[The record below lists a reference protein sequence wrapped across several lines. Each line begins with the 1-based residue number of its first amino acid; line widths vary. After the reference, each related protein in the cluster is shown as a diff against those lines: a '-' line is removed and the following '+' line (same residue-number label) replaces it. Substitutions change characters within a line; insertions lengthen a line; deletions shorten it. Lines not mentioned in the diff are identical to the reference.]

1 MSMDDKKREDSL
13 GNRTQVAKNPKHTAI
28 KDKLLLAAIVV
39 ICIVIGIGGLFPKR
53 KAHAMSEPDEKQN
66 LSMALNQNLEL
77 IAALKEKNAKAQSG
91 YKGGDPRRPP
101 LLKTMQTQTV
111 SKETL
116 ARMNAPSTFFSSG
129 GNEVISN
136 TTGGEVQASKT
147 LTGRDG
153 NSEFLNQQND
163 ITSVSAKR
171 LPHPAMTV
179 PAGEMIPA
187 TLETAINSELA
198 GMVRAI
204 TTRDIFALEGS
215 KLLIPKGST
224 LVGQFNTAIT
234 QGQSRIF
241 VVWNRL
247 QMTNGII
254 VTLNSPGSDPI
265 GRSGQAADYIDRH
278 FFERF
283 GTGALL
289 SVLGAYTATG
299 GVNGQDE
306 YNSRSQYRMNI
317 ASSFQQAANQTVQ
330 QDMQTRPTLQIN
342 QGASINVFVA
352 HDLDFY
358 RVAGRA

>member
-1 MSMDDKKREDSL
+1 MSIDDKKQEDTL

-28 KDKLLLAAIVV
+28 KDKLLLAGIVV
-39 ICIVIGIGGLFPKR
+39 ICIVIGIGGLLPKR
-53 KAHAMSEPDEKQN
+53 KANTVNEPDEKQS

-91 YKGGDPRRPP
+91 YKGSDPRHPP
-101 LLKTMQTQTV
+101 ILKTMQTSTV

-116 ARMNAPSTFFSSG
+116 ARMNAPSTFFSFG
-129 GNEVISN
+129 GNEVTS
-136 TTGGEVQASKT
+136 TASGEIQASKT
-147 LTGRDG
+147 LTGRDA

-204 TTRDIFALEGS
+204 TTRDIFALSGD

-247 QMTNGII
+247 QMTNGVI
-254 VTLNSPGSDPI
+254 VTLNSPSSDAI
-265 GRSGQAADYIDRH
+265 GRGGQAADYIDRH

-283 GTGALL
+283 GSGALL

-299 GVNGQDE
+299 GVQGQDE

-317 ASSFQQAANQTVQ
+317 ASSFQQAANQTLQ
-330 QDMQTRPTLQIN
+330 QDMQTRPTLQVN